1 MRGEVG
7 ADPGVAPGELH
18 FHRRLFQPE
27 LERRFAGGEELEF
40 SQNHDFAASRRE
52 CVNRRHQKGGDLR
65 VGDDLGRRLT
75 LFRDGHGLQIFY
87 HLKH

>member
-1 MRGEVG
+1 MRGEAG

-40 SQNHDFAASRRE
+40 SQNHDLPASRRE
-52 CVNRRHQKGGDLR
+52 RVNRRHQKGGDLR

-75 LFRDGHGLQIFY
+75 FVNFGHPFQIFY
-87 HLKH
+87 HLNH